1 MSFRKNLEYL
11 RKGKKLSQEEL
22 ANRLNVS
29 RQSVSKWESGGA
41 YPETEKMLS
50 MCKIF
55 DCSLDQLMNDDI
67 AEIEKSEA
75 RKYTFNDLLNEIT
88 KIIRGT
94 IDMLGSMNTKSVIKF
109 LFEIGLL
116 FLIILL
122 LNVPF
127 SYISSIGSS
136 FFYSFG
142 TTAGGILSG
151 FWEFLT
157 KIVYL
162 VVAVLAF
169 AYIYKIR
176 FIDKFHSIQ
185 EEVEKEKEHS
195 VEKQVIRE
203 KEVVKNIEVKKY
215 DFGLFSLIGRFAMAF
230 VKCFVFFISMPI
242 VFLLFCSSAGVLIG
256 IVWMFSGIFY
266 LGIIVFL
273 LSFILFA
280 VSLLKAFYNF
290 IVDNRTNWKKLFVV
304 FMISIIG
311 LGVGAGI
318 SFLDFSKLTIN
329 SKAPSRVVA
338 NKEIGE
344 YPMSENLVLF
354 NYGLGDTQ
362 SAYYEVDDSLVG
374 TVRIEV
380 EYYRMFSKPIIT
392 ISESEEGRVI
402 NVFNEGE
409 SSVNLSKI
417 YKIFL
422 DDLKHYTL
430 SNYSELGDFQVNVYS
445 SKENIEKMQNN
456 FFLAINETEVQP
468 EVIEDFP
475 ENL

>member
-22 ANRLNVS
+22 ANKLNVS

-41 YPETEKMLS
+41 YPETEKMLA

-75 RKYTFNDLLNEIT
+75 RRYTFNDLLNEIT

-109 LFEIGLL
+109 LFELGLL

-122 LNVPF
+122 LNIPF

-162 VVAVLAF
+162 VVAILAF

-176 FIDKFHSIQ
+176 FIDKFHKIQ
-185 EEVEKEKEHS
+185 EEVEKLEKP
-195 VEKQVIRE
+195 VVQKQAIKE
-203 KEVVKNIEVKKY
+203 KEVIKKIEVKKY
-215 DFGLFSLIGRFAMAF
+215 DFGLFSLMGKFVMAL
-230 VKCFVFFISMPI
+230 VKCFVFFISLPVI
-242 VFLLFCSSAGVLIG
+242 FLLFCSSAGLLIS
-256 IVWMFSGIFY
+256 VAWMFSGIYY

-273 LSFILFA
+273 LSFILFS
-280 VSLLKAFYNF
+280 VSLLNAFYNF
-290 IVDNRTNWKKLFVV
+290 IVDRRIDWKKLFVAFIV
-304 FMISIIG
+304 SVIG
-311 LGVGAGI
+311 LGMGAGI
-318 SFLDFSKLTIN
+318 SVLDFSKLIIN
-329 SKAPSRVVA
+329 PNAPSRVVA
-338 NKEIGE
+338 DKKIVQ
-344 YPMSENLVLF
+344 YPMSDNLLLL
-354 NYGLGDTQ
+354 NYGSISEDSFVIDNSLTDT
-362 SAYYEVDDSLVG
+362 VK
-374 TVRIEV
+374 IEV
-380 EYYRMFSKPIIT
+380 KYYKMFTDLVFSVA
-392 ISESEEGRVI
+392 EVGEQREI
-402 NVFNEGE
+402 NVYNEVE
-409 SSVNLSKI
+409 KSINLRNI

-422 DDLKHYTL
+422 DDLKNHTI
-430 SNYSELGDFQVNVYS
+430 SNYTDLGGFEVKVYS
-445 SKENIEKMQNN
+445 SEENIEKLKSN
-456 FFLAINETEVQP
+456 FYERYNTIENQP
-468 EVIEDFP
+468 EIIEVSP
-475 ENL
+475 TLSY

>member
-22 ANRLNVS
+22 ANKLNVS

-50 MCKIF
+50 MCNIF
-55 DCSLDQLMNDDI
+55 NCSLDQLMNDDI

-273 LSFILFA
+273 LSFILFS
-280 VSLLKAFYNF
+280 VSLLNAFYNF
-290 IVDNRTNWKKLFVV
+290 IVDRRIDWKKLFVAFIV
-304 FMISIIG
+304 SVIG
-311 LGVGAGI
+311 LGMGAGI
-318 SFLDFSKLTIN
+318 CVLDFSKLTIN
-329 SKAPSRVVA
+329 PKAPSRVVA
-338 NKEIGE
+338 DKKIVQ
-344 YPMSENLVLF
+344 YPMSDNLLLL
-354 NYGLGDTQ
+354 NYGAISEDSFVIDNSLTDT
-362 SAYYEVDDSLVG
+362 VK
-374 TVRIEV
+374 IEV
-380 EYYRMFSKPIIT
+380 KYYKMFTDLVFSVA
-392 ISESEEGRVI
+392 EVGEQREI
-402 NVFNEGE
+402 NVYNEVE
-409 SSVNLSKI
+409 KSINLRNI

-422 DDLKHYTL
+422 DDLKNHTI
-430 SNYSELGDFQVNVYS
+430 SNYTDLGGFEVKVYS
-445 SKENIEKMQNN
+445 SEENIEKLKSN
-456 FFLAINETEVQP
+456 FDKRYYTIENQP
-468 EVIEDFP
+468 EIIEVSP
-475 ENL
+475 TLSY

>member
-22 ANRLNVS
+22 ANKLNVS

-41 YPETEKMLS
+41 YPETEKMLA

-75 RKYTFNDLLNEIT
+75 RKYTFNDLLNEFT

-122 LNVPF
+122 LNIPF

-162 VVAVLAF
+162 VVAILAF

-176 FIDKFHSIQ
+176 FIDKFHEIQ
-185 EEVEKEKEHS
+185 EEVDKFEEP
-195 VEKQVIRE
+195 VVQKQVIKERE
-203 KEVVKNIEVKKY
+203 VIKKIEVKKY
-215 DFGLFSLIGRFAMAF
+215 DFGLFSLMGKFATAF
-230 VKCFVFFISMPI
+230 VKCFVFFISLPVI
-242 VFLLFCSSAGVLIG
+242 FLLFCSSAGLLISV
-256 IVWMFSGIFY
+256 VWMFSGIFY

-273 LSFILFA
+273 LSFILFSI
-280 VSLLKAFYNF
+280 SLLNAFYNF
-290 IVDNRTNWKKLFVV
+290 IVDRRIDWKKLFVAFIV
-304 FMISIIG
+304 SVIG
-311 LGVGAGI
+311 LGMGAGI
-318 SFLDFSKLTIN
+318 SVLDFSKLTIN
-329 SKAPSRVVA
+329 PNAPSRVVA
-338 NKEIGE
+338 DKEIVQ
-344 YPMSENLVLF
+344 YPMSDNLLLL
-354 NYGLGDTQ
+354 NYGAI
-362 SAYYEVDDSLVG
+362 SEDSFVIDNSLPD

-380 EYYRMFSKPIIT
+380 KYYKMFTEPVFSVA
-392 ISESEEGRVI
+392 EVGEQREI
-402 NVFNEGE
+402 NVYSEVEKSIDLRN
-409 SSVNLSKI
+409 I

-422 DDLKHYTL
+422 DDLKNHTI
-430 SNYSELGDFQVNVYS
+430 SNYSELGGFEVKVYS
-445 SKENIEKMQNN
+445 SEENIEKLKNN
-456 FFLAINETEVQP
+456 FYESYEDIEVLP
-468 EVIEDFP
+468 RLIW
-475 ENL
+475 